1 MAFPPTCL
9 IFHLFDN
16 SLGHHGVSSV
26 GSRLLRHATTLS
38 VLLASPPPAGNV
50 FSLEISFWSKRVF
63 LSSKNGIDIGIETIK
78 IRLDFSDEDESWH
91 KEGGV
96 PRLIVIVPDLWIR
109 KGETNRGLQN
119 LDKEGG
125 GKVYGQFDLID
136 LSRIMTQGQWMVKS
150 GGKKVQAPSMGL
162 KISIPKFDNSVLIT
176 EYSKTLI
183 GRCMNPFKQEMNA
196 LLFHLP
202 KIWNVDERVVGA
214 DLGLGRFQFDFDQ
227 EEDIVEKSTD
237 EETEVQP
244 PKPEQ
249 DPAMLSY
256 KGAVESQGRELGG
269 DANGNNRRLG
279 HQVPRNRDYKGK
291 GIAFDN
297 SKYEGN
303 SKSGFKRSNRDQ
315 DTGYLRNL
323 RQTGRF
329 PQSEAPM
336 RYAID
341 TRGLKNINTQE
352 MGKNL
357 DEQQKLM
364 LDAFWSGK
372 SEETNQISDSTARK
386 ALSFEG
392 NISGTAM
399 EGLGGTD
406 VASGI
411 AGASVGEEDPKA
423 LKEKLLP
430 ERHGA
435 DKQMDLN
442 KEESEGEKIEEM
454 EGLSEEIDS
463 ELTGDV
469 ALTETGEQDGS
480 EHVGDEV
487 FAEADFDV
495 EEDDQLM
502 ETETQEVLIESE
514 GKERGRAN
522 KKKQGKVNGAAMG
535 GSLKKRLVQS
545 VVSPRKK
552 HTVKKGSKVGEK
564 DALPPEKAPVKHVP
578 NQI

>member
-1 MAFPPTCL
+1 
-9 IFHLFDN
+9 
-16 SLGHHGVSSV
+16 
-26 GSRLLRHATTLS
+26 
-38 VLLASPPPAGNV
+38 
-50 FSLEISFWSKRVF
+50 
-63 LSSKNGIDIGIETIK
+63 
-78 IRLDFSDEDESWH
+78 
-91 KEGGV
+91 
-96 PRLIVIVPDLWIR
+96 
-109 KGETNRGLQN
+109 
-119 LDKEGG
+119 
-125 GKVYGQFDLID
+125 
-136 LSRIMTQGQWMVKS
+136 MTQGQWMVKS

-227 EEDIVEKSTD
+227 EEDIVEVMKKEPFHFDNWMLSVVRWEPVMEENYPSKITFWVRVIGVPLHFWAVPTFKSIGEALGEVRGDDDIDIDEGKVRVIIDAIKPLVFLVTAEFHSGDESTIALRYEKLHGFCRICSSLWHDQFPCPTVKKSTD

-303 SKSGFKRSNRDQ
+303 SKSGFKRSYRDQ

-352 MGKNL
+352 MGQNL

-364 LDAFWSGK
+364 LDAFRSGK

-435 DKQMDLN
+435 DK
-442 KEESEGEKIEEM
+442 
-454 EGLSEEIDS
+454 
-463 ELTGDV
+463 
-469 ALTETGEQDGS
+469 ADGS
-480 EHVGDEV
+480 
-487 FAEADFDV
+487 
-495 EEDDQLM
+495 
-502 ETETQEVLIESE
+502 
-514 GKERGRAN
+514 
-522 KKKQGKVNGAAMG
+522 
-535 GSLKKRLVQS
+535 
-545 VVSPRKK
+545 
-552 HTVKKGSKVGEK
+552 
-564 DALPPEKAPVKHVP
+564 
-578 NQI
+578 